1 MVFDSYVV
9 KNGKKLRRGYTTGST
24 ATAAAK
30 AATYVLFTG
39 KRIAGVEIDTPAGI
53 KLDLEVDIL
62 EIKEGYVTASVLKDG
77 GDDPDATDGIE
88 IIAKVEEIESGIELL
103 GGKGVGQVTKPGLA
117 VKVGKPAI
125 NPVPRKMLKT
135 EINKVLPADKGV
147 RVTIEVPEGEKIAKK
162 TFNPKLGIIGGIS
175 ILGTTG
181 IVEPMSEKAYCD
193 SLAINISQ
201 AVALGEEELIL
212 VFGNYGKRMAIDLGF
227 REEQIIRMS
236 NFVGFML
243 KECVARGVKK
253 IILLGHIGKLVKV
266 GAGIFNTHSHLAD
279 ARLETIAAYTASI
292 GGSRE
297 LINGILKANTAE
309 DTIEMIKEA
318 GFEEVFNVLAKR
330 VSIRAEEHVDGE
342 LEVKSLLFSMQG
354 EILGRY
360 GGW

>member
-39 KRIAGVEIDTPAGI
+39 KKIDRIKIGTPAGI
-53 KLDLEVDIL
+53 ELDLEVNIL
-62 EIKEGYVTASVLKDG
+62 EIKDRYVAVSVLKDG

-88 IIAKVEEIESGIELL
+88 IIAKVEEIEAGIELI
-103 GGKGVGQVTKPGLA
+103 GGEGVGQVTKPGLP
-117 VKVGKPAI
+117 VNVGEPAI

-147 RVTIEVPEGEKIAKK
+147 RVTIEVPEGEEVAKK
-162 TFNPKLGIIGGIS
+162 TFNPKLGIVGGIS

-181 IVEPMSEKAYCD
+181 IVEPMSEKAYQD
-193 SLAINISQ
+193 SLALNISQ

-212 VFGNYGKRMAIDLGF
+212 VFGNYGKRMALELGF

-243 KECVARGVKK
+243 KECVAKGVKK
-253 IILLGHIGKLVKV
+253 VVLLGHIGKLVKV

-279 ARLETIAAYTASI
+279 ARLETIAAYTASL
-292 GGSRE
+292 GGSQK
-297 LINGILKANTAE
+297 LINGILNANTAE
-309 DTIEMIKEA
+309 ETINIIKEA
-318 GFEEVFNVLAKR
+318 GYEEIFNILARR
-330 VSIRAEEHVDGE
+330 VSIRAKEHVNGE
-342 LEVKSLLFSMQG
+342 LEVRSLLFSMKR
-354 EILGRY
+354 EVLGRY